1 MGDGGCVS
9 MDVNGRWKDV
19 ECDMLLSGAIC
30 YKPPPSESILSVF
43 GFILS
48 IVNS

>member
-30 YKPPPSESILSVF
+30 YKPPPSESISFCLWIY
-43 GFILS
+43 FI
-48 IVNS
+48 NCK

>member
-30 YKPPPSESILSVF
+30 YIPPPSESIPLCLWIH
-43 GFILS
+43 FI
-48 IVNS
+48 NCK